1 MEHVGYVDL
10 TFNLK
15 VTTSFFST
23 LYTRAKN
30 CSTDKTSKLPNNQQ
44 TTNKNRLFDFD
55 L

>member
-15 VTTSFFST
+15 VTTSFFFNTVHPSQELLNKQNFQSPQQPT
-23 LYTRAKN
+23 
-30 CSTDKTSKLPNNQQ
+30 NNH
-44 TTNKNRLFDFD
+44 KNRLFEFD